1 MKKLIY
7 VLSLVFAFG
16 LFGQAMAQQTEKEL
30 NKEIKSKASKNAR
43 KEAKSLAKEGYKVDP
58 GQLPMDKQLDDSW
71 QKRLM
76 VDEEGNPAYFIA
88 TSTSVGETQAA
99 AKMQAY
105 ELAKIDLAR
114 QIGTEVAGLVETNL
128 GNMQMNAEEASSV
141 TTTIAAFKSIVV
153 SKIGRVLNVFEAYR
167 LIDKNTEVRVTS
179 AYSYKTAIEMAKKEL
194 RKELETKAN
203 LNQEKVDEIIGDF

>member
-7 VLSLVFAFG
+7 ALSLVFAFG
-16 LFGQAMAQQTEKEL
+16 LFGQVVAQQTEKEL

-43 KEAKSLAKEGYKVDP
+43 KEAKKLTKDGYKVDP

-71 QKRLM
+71 QKRLL
-76 VDEEGNPAYFIA
+76 VDEEGRPAYFIA

-128 GNMQMNAEEASSV
+128 ANKQLNAEDAASV
-141 TTTIAAFKSIVV
+141 TETVAAFKSIVV

-167 LIDKNTEVRVTS
+167 IIDKNTEVRVTS
-179 AYSYKTAIEMAKKEL
+179 AYSYKTAMEMVKQEL
-194 RKELETKAN
+194 RKELKNKAD

>member
-16 LFGQAMAQQTEKEL
+16 FFGQAIAQQTEKEL

-58 GQLPMDKQLDDSW
+58 GQLPMDKQLDESW

-128 GNMQMNAEEASSV
+128 ANKQLNAEDAASV
-141 TTTIAAFKSIVV
+141 TETVASFKSIVAN
-153 SKIGRVLNVFEAYR
+153 KLGRILNTFEAYR
-167 LIDKNTEVRVTS
+167 LVGKNTEVRVTN
-179 AYSYKTAIEMAKKEL
+179 AYSYKTAMEMAKNEI
-194 RKELETKAN
+194 RKSLEGKAEM
-203 LNQEKVDEIIGDF
+203 NQNVVDEIIGDF